1 MLDAHGVP
9 ANEASSH
16 VVLAD
21 AKNNYGPKRAAVLL
35 RRTFGGV
42 LVPVQPVAIA
52 GVSANKKS
60 KLFKKGAYE
69 PSH

>member
-1 MLDAHGVP
+1 M
-9 ANEASSH
+9 
-16 VVLAD
+16 VLAD

-52 GVSANKKS
+52 GVSANKKPG
-60 KLFKKGAYE
+60 LFKKVVA
-69 PSH
+69 